1 MAYIIISHQSYP
13 VNNYFPELEGGDD
26 VWVARGYVLYTL
38 VQKYI
43 NVRRCTFATSDM
55 VNVMVKVGS
64 MVKVK
69 VKVKEIVL
77 NLNDL

>member
-1 MAYIIISHQSYP
+1 MYICHQHG
-13 VNNYFPELEGGDD
+13 ERL
-26 VWVARGYVLYTL
+26 
-38 VQKYI
+38 
-43 NVRRCTFATSDM
+43 

-77 NLNDL
+77 NLNDLVVNR